1 MANVSKRAVA
11 RLIIQFYL
19 TPDKVFSLKIDR
31 VNPDSDLAALGH
43 AIVPMTNYRHC
54 PYELAT
60 EFG

>member
-31 VNPDSDLAALGH
+31 VRLAFRR
-43 AIVPMTNYRHC
+43 I
-54 PYELAT
+54 
-60 EFG
+60 